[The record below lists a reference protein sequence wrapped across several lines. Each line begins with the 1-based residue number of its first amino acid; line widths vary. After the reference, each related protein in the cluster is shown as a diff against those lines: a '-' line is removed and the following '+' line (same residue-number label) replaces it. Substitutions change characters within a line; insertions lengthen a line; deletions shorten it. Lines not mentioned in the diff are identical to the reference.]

1 MKKILIATRNKDK
14 YKIVS
19 KLLSAKTFKNFKFI
33 SLNEIKEDI
42 IDKKEVGDI
51 KNRSYEK
58 AMNVYKSLKNNIYD
72 YIVWIDDGIEIR
84 GNIIENV
91 KEYIK
96 AILDNKYLKENE
108 KVYIVRAYT
117 FINKK
122 GKFKIIVT
130 KIPFKYKKLEKQIK
144 IEENSY
150 PLSHVLTPIDSN
162 QRIIDLDEYDTNKY
176 YLNYSEDKFNEVEKY
191 LEKEEWFI
199 HSSFFS
205 S

>member
-58 AMNVYKSLKNNIYD
+58 AMNVYKRLKNNIYD
-72 YIVWIDDGIEIR
+72 YIVGIDDGIEIR

-108 KVYIVRAYT
+108 KVYILRAYT

-191 LEKEEWFI
+191 FEKEE
-199 HSSFFS
+199 
-205 S
+205 

>member
-72 YIVWIDDGIEIR
+72 YIVGIGDGIEIR

-191 LEKEEWFI
+191 LEKEE
-199 HSSFFS
+199 
-205 S
+205 

>member
-42 IDKKEVGDI
+42 IDKKEVGYI

-72 YIVWIDDGIEIR
+72 YIVGIDDGIEIR

-96 AILDNKYLKENE
+96 AILDNKYLK
-108 KVYIVRAYT
+108 KMKKYI
-117 FINKK
+117 
-122 GKFKIIVT
+122 
-130 KIPFKYKKLEKQIK
+130 
-144 IEENSY
+144 
-150 PLSHVLTPIDSN
+150 
-162 QRIIDLDEYDTNKY
+162 
-176 YLNYSEDKFNEVEKY
+176 
-191 LEKEEWFI
+191 
-199 HSSFFS
+199 
-205 S
+205 

>member
-72 YIVWIDDGIEIR
+72 YIVGIDDGIEIR

-191 LEKEEWFI
+191 LEKEE
-199 HSSFFS
+199 
-205 S
+205 

>member
-1 MKKILIATRNKDK
+1 
-14 YKIVS
+14 
-19 KLLSAKTFKNFKFI
+19 
-33 SLNEIKEDI
+33 
-42 IDKKEVGDI
+42 
-51 KNRSYEK
+51 
-58 AMNVYKSLKNNIYD
+58 MNVYKSLQNNIYD
-72 YIVWIDDGIEIR
+72 YIIGIDDGIEIR
-84 GNIIENV
+84 DNIIENV

-144 IEENSY
+144 MEENSY
-150 PLSHVLTPIDSN
+150 PLSHVLTQIDSN

-191 LEKEEWFI
+191 LEKEE
-199 HSSFFS
+199 
-205 S
+205 

>member
-19 KLLSAKTFKNFKFI
+19 KLLSAKTFKNFNFI

-51 KNRSYEK
+51 ENRSYEK
-58 AMNVYKSLKNNIYD
+58 AMNVYKSLQNNVYD
-72 YIVWIDDGIEIR
+72 YIVGIDDGIEIR

-96 AILDNKYLKENE
+96 AILDNNYLKENE

-191 LEKEEWFI
+191 FEKEE
-199 HSSFFS
+199 
-205 S
+205 

>member
-51 KNRSYEK
+51 KNISYEK

-72 YIVWIDDGIEIR
+72 YIVGIDDGIEIR

-191 LEKEEWFI
+191 LEKEE
-199 HSSFFS
+199 
-205 S
+205 

>member
-58 AMNVYKSLKNNIYD
+58 AVNVYKSLKNNIYD
-72 YIVWIDDGIEIR
+72 YIVGIDDGIEIR

-191 LEKEEWFI
+191 LEKEE
-199 HSSFFS
+199 
-205 S
+205 

>member
-19 KLLSAKTFKNFKFI
+19 KLLSAKTFKNFNFI

-51 KNRSYEK
+51 ENRSYEK
-58 AMNVYKSLKNNIYD
+58 AMNVYKSLQNNVYD
-72 YIVWIDDGIEIR
+72 YIVGIDDGIEIR

-96 AILDNKYLKENE
+96 AILDNNYLKENE

-191 LEKEEWFI
+191 LEKEE
-199 HSSFFS
+199 
-205 S
+205 

>member
-72 YIVWIDDGIEIR
+72 YIVGIDDGIEIR

-122 GKFKIIVT
+122 VKFKIIVT

-176 YLNYSEDKFNEVEKY
+176 YLNYSEDKFNEVEK
-191 LEKEEWFI
+191 
-199 HSSFFS
+199 FFND
-205 S
+205 

>member
-72 YIVWIDDGIEIR
+72 YIVGIDDGIEIR

-162 QRIIDLDEYDTNKY
+162 QRIIDLVNMIQI
-176 YLNYSEDKFNEVEKY
+176 N
-191 LEKEEWFI
+191 I
-199 HSSFFS
+199 I
-205 S
+205 

>member
-42 IDKKEVGDI
+42 IDKKEVEDI

-72 YIVWIDDGIEIR
+72 YIVGIDDGIEIR

-191 LEKEEWFI
+191 LEKEE
-199 HSSFFS
+199 
-205 S
+205 

>member
-1 MKKILIATRNKDK
+1 MRKILIATRNKDK

-51 KNRSYEK
+51 ENRSYEK
-58 AMNVYKSLKNNIYD
+58 AINVYKSLKNNIYD
-72 YIVWIDDGIEIR
+72 YIIGIDDGIEIR

-122 GKFKIIVT
+122 GKFKIIFT

-191 LEKEEWFI
+191 FEKEE
-199 HSSFFS
+199 
-205 S
+205 

>member
-33 SLNEIKEDI
+33 SLSEIKEDI

-72 YIVWIDDGIEIR
+72 YIVGIDDGIEIR

-176 YLNYSEDKFNEVEKY
+176 YLNYSEDKFNEVEN
-191 LEKEEWFI
+191 
-199 HSSFFS
+199 
-205 S
+205 

>member
-51 KNRSYEK
+51 ENRSYEK
-58 AMNVYKSLKNNIYD
+58 AINVYKSLKNNIYD
-72 YIVWIDDGIEIR
+72 YIVGIDDGIEIR

-122 GKFKIIVT
+122 GKFKIIFT

-191 LEKEEWFI
+191 LEKEE
-199 HSSFFS
+199 
-205 S
+205 

>member
-72 YIVWIDDGIEIR
+72 YIVGIDDGIEIR

-191 LEKEEWFI
+191 FEKEE
-199 HSSFFS
+199 
-205 S
+205 

>member
-51 KNRSYEK
+51 ENRSYEK
-58 AMNVYKSLKNNIYD
+58 AINVYKSLKNNIYD
-72 YIVWIDDGIEIR
+72 YIIGIDDGIEIR

-122 GKFKIIVT
+122 GKFKIIFT

-191 LEKEEWFI
+191 FEKEE
-199 HSSFFS
+199 
-205 S
+205 

>member
-72 YIVWIDDGIEIR
+72 YIVGIDDGIEIR

-150 PLSHVLTPIDSN
+150 PLSHVLTPINSN

-191 LEKEEWFI
+191 LEKEE
-199 HSSFFS
+199 
-205 S
+205 

>member
-33 SLNEIKEDI
+33 SLSEIKEDI

-72 YIVWIDDGIEIR
+72 YIVGIDDGIEIR

-191 LEKEEWFI
+191 LEKEE
-199 HSSFFS
+199 
-205 S
+205 

>member
-58 AMNVYKSLKNNIYD
+58 AMNVYKSFKNNIYD
-72 YIVWIDDGIEIR
+72 YIVGIDDGIEIR

-191 LEKEEWFI
+191 LEK
-199 HSSFFS
+199 
-205 S
+205 

>member
-19 KLLSAKTFKNFKFI
+19 KLLSTKTFKNYRFI
-33 SLNEIKEDI
+33 SLNEITEDI

-51 KNRSYEK
+51 ENRSYEK
-58 AMNVYKSLKNNIYD
+58 AMNVYESLQNNIYD
-72 YIVWIDDGIEIR
+72 YIIGIDDGIEIR

-150 PLSHVLTPIDSN
+150 PLSHVLTQIDSN

-191 LEKEEWFI
+191 FEKEE
-199 HSSFFS
+199 
-205 S
+205 

>member
-72 YIVWIDDGIEIR
+72 YIVGIDDGIEIR

-162 QRIIDLDEYDTNKY
+162 QKIIDLDEYDTNKY

-191 LEKEEWFI
+191 LEKEE
-199 HSSFFS
+199 
-205 S
+205 